1 MSLECLKLVGITE
14 SSETKI
20 AIVEDDQGKI
30 YRLKNGDT
38 IGENHGMIVSINVT
52 DITIIQLVQDE
63 NGDWKEKY
71 VTFAME

>member
-14 SSETKI
+14 SSETKV
-20 AIVEDDQGKI
+20 AIVEDDQGEV
-30 YRLKNGDT
+30 YRLKNRDF
-38 IGENHGMIVSINVT
+38 IGENDGQIVSINVT
-52 DITIIQLVQDE
+52 DITIVQLVQDE